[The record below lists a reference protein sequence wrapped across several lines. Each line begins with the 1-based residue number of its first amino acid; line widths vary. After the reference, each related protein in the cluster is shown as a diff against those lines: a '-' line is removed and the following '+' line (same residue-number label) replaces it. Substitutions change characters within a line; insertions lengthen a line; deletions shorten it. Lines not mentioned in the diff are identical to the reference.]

1 MHWLA
6 FCPGQTG
13 VRAAPVIRGSC
24 ARLSVFADSPKL
36 TSLGFGKLN
45 NSYPVDALQLRGFPI
60 TDTLLYSVPWKS
72 SLSRLALGNPENPQ
86 KPSEVTVNASAI
98 TRSVWLYTLTQAVIY
113 VSTPH

>member
-1 MHWLA
+1 MYRLA

-36 TSLGFGKLN
+36 TSLGLGKLN
-45 NSYPVDALQLRGFPI
+45 NNYRVYDLRLSGFPI
-60 TDTLLYSVPWKS
+60 TETLLNSLPWKS
-72 SLSRLALGNPENPQ
+72 SLSILALGNALNPQ
-86 KPSEVTVNASAI
+86 KPSEVTVKASVV
-98 TRSVWLYTLTQAVIY
+98 TRLVWLYTLTQAVIY

>member
-1 MHWLA
+1 MYWLA

-45 NSYPVDALQLRGFPI
+45 NSYPVYDLRLSGFPI
-60 TDTLLYSVPWKS
+60 TDTLLHSVPWKT
-72 SLSRLALGNPENPQ
+72 SLRQLALGNPRNPQ
-86 KPSEVTVNASAI
+86 KLSEVTAKASVV
-98 TRSVWLYTLTQAVIY
+98 TRSVSLYPLTQAVI
-113 VSTPH
+113 